1 MNYGHKIECE
11 AAYKEGKASGR
22 NSAIEWI
29 CEEIEDI
36 LDRCAHDNGNMICRE
51 LTNLICKCREELT

>member
-1 MNYGHKIECE
+1 MNNYIECM
-11 AAYKEGKASGR
+11 AAYVDGKASGR

-36 LDRCAHDNGNMICRE
+36 LDRCAHDNGEMICRALRE
-51 LTNLICKCREELT
+51 LVCKCREELA